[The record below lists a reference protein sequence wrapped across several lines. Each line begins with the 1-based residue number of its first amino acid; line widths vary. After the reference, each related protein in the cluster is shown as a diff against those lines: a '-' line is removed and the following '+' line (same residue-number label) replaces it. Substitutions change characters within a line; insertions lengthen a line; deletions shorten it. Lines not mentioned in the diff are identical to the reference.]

1 MVSVRKR
8 GFTLIELLVVIA
20 IIGILAAMV
29 FPVFA
34 RARESARRAVCLS
47 NLKNIALAIQMYLS
61 DYDDSFWT
69 TEHRPEVHA
78 YWEAKNPY
86 GYEGY
91 CWIVDYADSGNPY
104 VQPFVVL
111 DPYVRNRDVWRC
123 PSARMQSAPGF
134 IYGATNWFQYLRDNE
149 DAWYTG
155 TPFTHPCPRYTPFPN
170 GWGGE
175 VTDSII
181 QGREAMEEGAGNQ
194 PAPGSFAWS
203 YGLFRMAAQDKRL
216 GWFGNPARTV
226 LGGDGNP
233 AAQGGHAHPL
243 FYMWADACGAPC
255 ADTCSCY
262 CWSMGLPEGSLSN
275 SPEDWKPYAR
285 HLGGS
290 NLMFAD
296 GHVRWY
302 PAYSILNGL
311 GTGEIT
317 LAGQTGYE
325 GTPEEGGWCWWGST
339 MCGCYWDVWNGQTWW
354 SQ

>member
-1 MVSVRKR
+1 MRVRR
-8 GFTLIELLVVIA
+8 HNGFTLIELLVVIA

-34 RARESARRAVCLS
+34 RARESARKAVCMS
-47 NLKNIALAIQMYLS
+47 NLKNIALAIQMYIT
-61 DYDDSFWT
+61 DYDDRFWT

-123 PSARMQSAPGF
+123 PGARLESAPGF
-134 IYGATNWFQYLRDNE
+134 IYGAPDWFDYPRDNE

-155 TPFTHPCPRYTPFPN
+155 TPFTHPCPRYNPFPN
-170 GWGGE
+170 GWGGT

-181 QGREAMEEGAGNQ
+181 QGREAVTEGSDFEPPQGC
-194 PAPGSFAWS
+194 FVWS
-203 YGLFRMAAQDKRL
+203 YGLFRHSLTDKKM
-216 GWFGNPARTV
+216 GQFDDAARTV

-233 AAQGGHAHPL
+233 AAQAGHNHPL
-243 FYMWADACGAPC
+243 FFMFADACGAPC

-262 CWSMGLPEGSLSN
+262 CWSMGAEEGSLSN
-275 SPEDWKPYAR
+275 SADDWKQYAR

-302 PAYSILNGL
+302 PSYAIWAGV
-311 GTGEIT
+311 GRGDMT
-317 LAGQTGYE
+317 LAGE
-325 GTPEEGGWCWWGST
+325 SGWCWWGST
-339 MCGCYWDVWNGQTWW
+339 TCGCYWDVWNGQSWW
-354 SQ
+354 